1 MNSKGRNHKVKKMRA
16 KLQLHFKVGLRTQ
29 RVCVCMPRVAQIV
42 VGMDAR
48 MHLVVSIYKIGVQVT
63 EILNYIYI
71 FVSVYFCCSCMHE
84 RMDYFWCS

>member
-1 MNSKGRNHKVKKMRA
+1 MRA

-63 EILNYIYI
+63 EILDYIYI
-71 FVSVYFCCSCMHE
+71 YIYYCFRLFLL
-84 RMDYFWCS
+84 